1 VKETPDTVHGALL
14 VVLVVGLVWIAALA
28 TAPLVAARPHDDMP
42 RWQQRAAA
50 VVYLA
55 GSVICHQRPER
66 SYQLNTVPLPVCAR
80 CTGLHV
86 GALLGLFLVAV
97 APRSWRGRLLAR
109 ARVALVAA
117 ALPTGISVAIESMG
131 GGSPLLARTLTALPA
146 GAMVG
151 ALIGLALCYTTVNVA
166 SSTEAADPA
175 TGGHS

>member
-1 VKETPDTVHGALL
+1 VRSPDRTHGALFVAL
-14 VVLVVGLVWIAALA
+14 AAGLVWISAIAI
-28 TAPLVAARPHDDMP
+28 APLVAARSHDMP

-50 VVYLA
+50 VVYVA

-66 SYQLNTVPLPVCAR
+66 SYRLSTVPLPVCAR

-109 ARVALVAA
+109 ARIALVAA
-117 ALPTGISVAIESMG
+117 ALPTGISVAVEWMG

-146 GAMVG
+146 GTMVG
-151 ALIGLALCYTTVNVA
+151 ALVGLALCYTTVNVA
-166 SSTEAADPA
+166 SSNEAADPA